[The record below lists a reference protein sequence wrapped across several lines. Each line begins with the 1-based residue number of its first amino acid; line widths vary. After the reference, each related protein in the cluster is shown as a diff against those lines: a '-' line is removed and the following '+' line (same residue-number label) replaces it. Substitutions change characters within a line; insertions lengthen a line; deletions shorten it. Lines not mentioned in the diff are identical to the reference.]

1 MNKLLV
7 RIIMPALW
15 LLVQFVSLAGNSKID
30 SLMTLVPGK
39 EGTALADLYLEVSE
53 VYSYT
58 NPLKSI
64 EFAERALAVVDT
76 VANLEQTC
84 YSYLLIGNGYINV
97 GEFQKAKP
105 YIDRGLERAEGLGDA
120 KYISVGK
127 SALAAFYMNVGNYD
141 QALDLFQETLQTAI
155 ANKMEDREARARLN
169 IGAIYTTTGER
180 AEGLRYMTEALR
192 YFESVGNRTISS
204 RILNNIAV
212 NYHSWKDYDLAL
224 KYYRRTLR
232 TYEAE
237 SNYLGKVMVL
247 NNIGEIYK
255 DQGHYEMALK
265 YYDQIFDL
273 ADQHEVSAFYMAVAK
288 VGMADT
294 YLKLDERAKAKQ
306 YAEECLKV
314 FKQANMQ
321 EGIVHAQLVL
331 AELDFKEGRL
341 NKALQQ
347 TKSSLDLAEAMG
359 IQDLVQEIYLLMS
372 QILEAQNRYQ
382 ESLKSYR
389 HFMAISDSLIRERQ
403 HHQLA
408 LHRAEVNISEKES
421 EIELLQ
427 KDNEIKDLQ
436 LIRQKTQS
444 RTLIIAVGLLIVVI
458 ALSLSYNKAR
468 TRSNILLQE
477 KNKQITDQ
485 HEELLRV
492 NQTKDKFLSIIG
504 HDLRNPIGAFKDMVS
519 QLAEFPEMFN
529 EELRNQILEELRDEA
544 ESTYFLLDN
553 LLLWAK
559 TQKNNIQF
567 KPEKLKLNLVIKNN
581 IILNTRIAARKKI
594 TLKSAISDDVLVNAD
609 HNMIDLV
616 VRNLLSN
623 AIKFTPEEGKVNI
636 LVKDESPDFVE
647 VSIKDNGVGISEKDL
662 PRLLDPNDHL
672 STYGTGNE
680 KGSGLGLVLCREFI
694 EMNGG
699 KLEIQS
705 RVGRGSTFSFT
716 LKKYRAEQA

>member
-1 MNKLLV
+1 
-7 RIIMPALW
+7 
-15 LLVQFVSLAGNSKID
+15 
-30 SLMTLVPGK
+30 MTLVPGK

-127 SALAAFYMNVGNYD
+127 SALAAYYMNIGNYD
-141 QALDLFQETLQTAI
+141 QALHLFQETLQTAI

-294 YLKLDERAKAKQ
+294 YFKLGERAKAKQ
-306 YAEECLKV
+306 YAEECLTV

-321 EGIVHAQLVL
+321 EGVVHAQLVL
-331 AELDFKEGRL
+331 AELDFEKGNL
-341 NKALQQ
+341 NSALSQ
-347 TKSSLDLAEAMG
+347 TENSLQLAETMG
-359 IQDLVQEIYLLMS
+359 IQELVQECYLLKS

-382 ESLKSYR
+382 ESLSSYR
-389 HFMAISDSLIRERQ
+389 HFVAISDSLIRERQ

-436 LIRQKTQS
+436 LTRQKTQS

-468 TRSNILLQE
+468 TKSNILLQE

-559 TQKNNIQF
+559 TQKNSIQF

-616 VRNLLSN
+616 IRNLLSN

-636 LVKDESPDFVE
+636 LIKDEDTDFIE
-647 VSIKDNGVGISEKDL
+647 VSIKDNGVGIPEKDL

-680 KGSGLGLVLCREFI
+680 KGSGLGLILCREFI

>member
-1 MNKLLV
+1 
-7 RIIMPALW
+7 
-15 LLVQFVSLAGNSKID
+15 
-30 SLMTLVPGK
+30 MTLVPGK

-372 QILEAQNRYQ
+372 QILEAQNRYE
-382 ESLKSYR
+382 ESLQSYR
-389 HFMAISDSLIRERQ
+389 SFMAISDSLTRERQ

-468 TRSNILLQE
+468 TKSNILLQE

-529 EELRNQILEELRDEA
+529 EKLRNQILEELRDEA

-559 TQKNNIQF
+559 TQKNSIQF
-567 KPEKLKLNLVIKNN
+567 NPEKLKLNLVIKNN

-623 AIKFTPEEGKVNI
+623 AIKFTPEEGKVSI
-636 LVKDESPDFVE
+636 LVRDQDPDFVE
-647 VSIKDNGVGISEKDL
+647 VSIKDNGVGIPEKDL

-672 STYGTGNE
+672 STYGTSNE

-716 LKKYRAEQA
+716 LKKYRADQA